1 MFSTSDFDCKMS
13 VFYVSKNG
21 NLNQFVSV
29 YDTHVIQYI
38 QVLPHPTPHYSP
50 PPPPPIHQP
59 CTGQSKLPPLKG
71 EKKIQPLCEHLLNC
85 LGHEHKKQLWFQY

>member
-1 MFSTSDFDCKMS
+1 MFDNTFSNSDFDCKMS
-13 VFYVSKNG
+13 VFHVSKNG

-50 PPPPPIHQP
+50 PPPSLTPIHQP
-59 CTGQSKLPPLKG
+59 CAGQSKLPLLKG
-71 EKKIQPLCEHLLNC
+71 EKKIQLLGKHLLNNF
-85 LGHEHKKQLWFQY
+85 GH